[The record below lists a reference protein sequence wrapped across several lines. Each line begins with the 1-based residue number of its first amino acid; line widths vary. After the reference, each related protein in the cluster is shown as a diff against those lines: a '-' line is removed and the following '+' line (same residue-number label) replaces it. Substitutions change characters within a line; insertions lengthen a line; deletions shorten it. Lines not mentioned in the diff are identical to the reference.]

1 MVLLANKVLN
11 SNKIDALIPYNTR
24 YSRLT
29 CVYLHFRE
37 YMCYQHTMINKNT
50 YLSFLALIC
59 LISVLPTALQA
70 QENIDTKSG
79 QMLTVETDG
88 TYTFR
93 KEAAKDESTEA
104 FMGVELNPFED
115 PNNNELSG
123 DRQERTILR
132 NLKTQLQQI
141 EANSTVERYQQ
152 KVIKEAL
159 DGKIKVAKKEK
170 KDILVES
177 LKKQLEAA
185 HVDYDV
191 ADMRANES
199 YNLIKKLNEIK
210 NVKPKDRAKT
220 INALVLESS
229 QKLGTTSETI
239 KTTVKDYTFS
249 VDARDPDYLAHD
261 GACDITF
268 NGIDKSLNQKKI
280 EHAPQ
285 HLFGYT
291 SEKLKHFL
299 KNENFLNCNA
309 YLTKL
314 DGEYYLNLDLDLAT
328 KDASRNYGFI
338 DKGDMIKLTF
348 INGDNFIANS
358 IFRAEGKLE
367 PYSGHTKYE
376 AVYQLQDI
384 EMELIEDLELD
395 KIAIIWSSGFEE
407 YPVYEIDLLQRQL
420 ECLKK
425 AE

>member
-1 MVLLANKVLN
+1 
-11 SNKIDALIPYNTR
+11 
-24 YSRLT
+24 
-29 CVYLHFRE
+29 
-37 YMCYQHTMINKNT
+37 MCYQHTMINKNT
-50 YLSFLALIC
+50 YLFSLALIC
-59 LISVLPTALQA
+59 IISTLSSSLGA

-79 QMLTVETDG
+79 QMLTVAADG

-93 KEAAKDESTEA
+93 KAEITEENSDD
-104 FMGVELNPFED
+104 FMGAEINALED

-132 NLKTQLQQI
+132 NLKTQLQRI

-152 KVIKEAL
+152 KVLKESL
-159 DGKIKVAKKEK
+159 NDKIKTAKKEK
-170 KDILVES
+170 NISLLES
-177 LKKQLEAA
+177 LKKQLDAA
-185 HVDYDV
+185 KVDYDV

-199 YNLIKKLNEIK
+199 YNLIKKVNDLRK
-210 NVKPKDRAKT
+210 VKPVHRAEK
-220 INALVLESS
+220 INDLVSESA
-229 QKLGTTSETI
+229 QKLGTTSQSI
-239 KTTVKDYTFS
+239 KTTVTDFTFQ
-249 VDARDPDYLAHD
+249 VDSRNPDYLAHNET
-261 GACDITF
+261 CDISF

-299 KNENFLNCNA
+299 KNENFLNCEA

-314 DGEYYLNLDLDLAT
+314 DGDYYLNLDLDLAT